1 MTQPLVEKGD
11 PVVHAITMQ
20 ARTIVL
26 TLGNC
31 SRMAD
36 GIGYTF
42 LPEEL
47 EIEWR
52 NGRLMDAVLTGPRL
66 RADGNPFVA
75 KQISSRSFVPH
86 YVGKLAPDTPE
97 WVSKLIDEYA

>member
-1 MTQPLVEKGD
+1 MTPLVEKGD
-11 PVVHAITMQ
+11 PVVTELTVV
-20 ARTIVL
+20 ARTVL
-26 TLGNC
+26 LRLGNC

-52 NGRLMDAVLTGPRL
+52 NGDLMEAVLTGTRL

-75 KQISSRSFVPH
+75 APVSYRSFMGH
-86 YVGKLAPDTPE
+86 GGKLAPDTPH
-97 WVSKLIDEYA
+97 WVSDLVNEYQ